1 MKKQNNSLDGR
12 RAVYSSPRIE
22 VLEISVEKG
31 FVESQSDYGDPGAAG
46 DYLEDGNEYDL

>member
-1 MKKQNNSLDGR
+1 MEKHYDSFDGR

-31 FVESQSDYGDPGAAG
+31 FVESQSDYGNPGAAG